1 MLFHSSV
8 RTELA
13 RSFGA
18 TMVVLFTI
26 VVTVMLI
33 RTLNLATTGRVN
45 PQEVM
50 LVLGYTVLGRL
61 HIILTMALFIAVVSV
76 LSRMYRDSEMVIWMG
91 AGRGLMGLIHPV
103 LRFAWPVLASMV
115 VLVLVAWPWAN
126 RQASELRE
134 RFAQRGDLQRVQPGQ
149 FQSSAKGDRVFFIDK
164 DSDASSAGRNVFI
177 SSKTPQGETTITAQA
192 ATVAQEGSQQLLVL
206 RNGQRLDVT
215 LNPKSQK
222 LSEFAEYQV
231 LMDNT
236 TLVGETDE
244 AMKSRS
250 TLELVRQPNPAA
262 LGELTWRIGLVIS
275 AFNLLLVGLAVAM
288 GNPRAGRSTNIVF
301 ALFAFMLYSNLL
313 NVGATWVTQ
322 GKVSAWGWTVGLHGI
337 TFVLAM
343 AWIVKRHLGISLR
356 ATLKRRLPSGSL
368 ASPTC
373 KGATP

>member
-1 MLFHSSV
+1 
-8 RTELA
+8 
-13 RSFGA
+13 
-18 TMVVLFTI
+18 MVVLFTI

-33 RTLNLATTGRVN
+33 RTLNLATVGRVN

-177 SSKTPQGETTITAQA
+177 SSKTAQGETTITAQA
-192 ATVAQEGSQQLLVL
+192 ATVAQEGSQQLLML

-215 LNPKSQK
+215 LNPKGQK

-231 LMDNT
+231 LVDDT
-236 TLVGETDE
+236 GLVAEADE

-337 TFVLAM
+337 TFALAM

-356 ATLKRRLPSGSL
+356 ATIKRRLPGGTL
-368 ASPTC
+368 TSPAC